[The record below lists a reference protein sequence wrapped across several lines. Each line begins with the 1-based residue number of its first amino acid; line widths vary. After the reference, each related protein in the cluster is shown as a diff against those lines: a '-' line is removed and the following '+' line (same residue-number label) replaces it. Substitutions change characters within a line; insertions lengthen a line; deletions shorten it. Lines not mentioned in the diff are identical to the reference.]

1 MGSAIAAVNALISL
15 GSIMAWPLD
24 LLTLTSLSNFSTCTE
39 LVQWKSKEKRRVD
52 VPIIILMNGNNTTLK
67 DDFRSPLYSHCHLS
81 VQYCFAAWIN
91 RLLKSS
97 ATALFS
103 VMTILFSPRI
113 ISIACFVLPCRNGQY
128 AFQNLRGFSDNV
140 DFFKKCSFIAFLHS
154 EVHLL
159 CWILTCA
166 AKVLMFSSK
175 VYNIIYIGRN

>member
-1 MGSAIAAVNALISL
+1 MGSAITAVNALISL
-15 GSIMAWPLD
+15 GSIMSWPLD

-39 LVQWKSKEKRRVD
+39 LVQWKSKEKWRVD
-52 VPIIILMNGNNTTLK
+52 VPIILMNGINTSLK

-113 ISIACFVLPCRNGQY
+113 ISIACFVLPWRNGQY
-128 AFQNLRGFSDNV
+128 TFQNSHGFLDNV
-140 DFFKKCSFIAFLHS
+140 DFFKKRSFIPFLHS

-159 CWILTCA
+159 RWILTCA
-166 AKVLMFSSK
+166 AKVLMFPQK
-175 VYNIIYIGRN
+175 YIYIGRN